1 MRRLRLLLATL
12 HILALLVV
20 PATAHAVDVLE
31 NPCTTASG
39 STLCAGNQDQR
50 SNNQIFGP
58 NGLLTKAARFMAM
71 LVGIASVV
79 MILIG
84 GFKYVTSS
92 GDPGNIKSAK
102 DTILFAVVG
111 ILVAVSAQ
119 SIVVF
124 VLSRL

>member
-1 MRRLRLLLATL
+1 MRRLRLFLATL
-12 HILALLVV
+12 PILALLVV

-39 STLCAGNQDQR
+39 STLCAGNRDQR
-50 SNNQIFGP
+50 SNNELFGP
-58 NGLLTKAARFMAM
+58 NGLLTKAARFMAI
-71 LVGIASVV
+71 LVGIASVI

-84 GFKYVTSS
+84 GFKYVTSF
-92 GDPGNIKSAK
+92 GDVPNLKSAK
-102 DTILFAVVG
+102 DTILFAIVG
-111 ILVAVSAQ
+111 IIVAVSAQ